1 MSDKGFNHSNK
12 SHSPTLSTY
21 STCDHS
27 QAFQWP
33 ELSLN
38 MTPTSPWHFT
48 LSIPLPPVCS
58 LSAEKPRVSQLISAK
73 PQKHEYEEA
82 RNGDHRVEWGWSTVC
97 LWKEVMELLER
108 KGILR
113 VYCNGS
119 FFFFFFNLLAMLHLV
134 YGILITREGIRPKL
148 QSLNCQGSPCG
159 GSWMSCWEVKNK
171 KGQELF

>member
-1 MSDKGFNHSNK
+1 MSDKGFNHSNN

-27 QAFQWP
+27 QVFQWP

-38 MTPTSPWHFT
+38 MTPTSRPWHFT
-48 LSIPLPPVCS
+48 LSIPLPPVYS
-58 LSAEKPRVSQLISAK
+58 LAAEKPRVSQLISAN
-73 PQKHEYEEA
+73 PQKHKYEEA

-97 LWKEVMELLER
+97 LWKEVMGLLER

-119 FFFFFFNLLAMLHLV
+119 FFLLFNLLAMLHVV
-134 YGILITREGIRPKL
+134 YGILIPWEGIQPKFHRVL
-148 QSLNCQGSPCG
+148 TTGLPGKSLWWVLNVLLR
-159 GSWMSCWEVKNK
+159 E
-171 KGQELF
+171 